1 MAVTRQSIFD
11 LGMDGSTTY
20 HPKLSKPIYSASIND
35 LRHKLLHLGYP
46 SKGKNSWAVWE
57 KSGGLGGREVL
68 GLPDVPDVPDVA
80 DVGNVGIPTL
90 PRPALPSCQT
100 DHH

>member
-68 GLPDVPDVPDVA
+68 GLPDVA